1 MLLFEES
8 KVKSTKQKARGKAKT
23 NAHTQLFATE
33 PILNGKYDVRPEFEC
48 TFYTPYV
55 RTWILE
61 LEIFVYQFNEVKKV
75 QWPRWCVHT
84 FTCHEWSR
92 KQNQKRKRTRR
103 RQMNCV
109 CLSQISKK
117 WSMFAS
123 TEFVHSN
130 CSDLCVHLHNRA
142 VCFFRY
148 FSFCTQLTIALN
160 F

>member
-61 LEIFVYQFNEVKKV
+61 LEIFVYQFNEVKKFNGRDDV
-75 QWPRWCVHT
+75 YTHLHVMNEAESKT
-84 FTCHEWSR
+84 R
-92 KQNQKRKRTRR
+92 KEKERGEDKWIA
-103 RQMNCV
+103 CV
-109 CLSQISKK
+109 CLKPQKSDQCLLQQNLFIQTAPICACTCTIELSVF
-117 WSMFAS
+117 FAILV
-123 TEFVHSN
+123 F
-130 CSDLCVHLHNRA
+130 
-142 VCFFRY
+142 
-148 FSFCTQLTIALN
+148 ALN
-160 F
+160 